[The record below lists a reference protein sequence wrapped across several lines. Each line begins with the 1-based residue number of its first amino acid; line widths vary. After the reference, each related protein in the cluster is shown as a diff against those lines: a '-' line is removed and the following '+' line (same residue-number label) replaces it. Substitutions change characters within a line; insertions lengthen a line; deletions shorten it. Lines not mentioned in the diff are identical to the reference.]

1 MNRKEFEAIMRE
13 QCGLCEK
20 LMLRKSDEYT
30 EGSEDKLIAFRRA
43 AALLGTTPQ
52 DALIGMLTKHLV
64 SVADMCKSGKD
75 YPAEQWDEKITD
87 TINYMLL
94 LRAIVTEAQP
104 APPDPDPEPEPE
116 KKAEKKAEPE
126 KKKPAG
132 KRKRKPIDAGKIGA
146 LWKAGWSVAKIADEM
161 RISEPTV
168 RTYLKKMGAK

>member
-13 QCGLCEK
+13 QFGLCEK

-43 AALLGTTPQ
+43 AALLDTTPQ

-104 APPDPDPEPEPE
+104 PAPEPEPE
-116 KKAEKKAEPE
+116 PEPEPKKKPE
-126 KKKPAG
+126 KKKAKTGP
-132 KRKRKPIDAGKIGA
+132 KRKPIDVGKIGA

-161 RISEPTV
+161 RVSEQTI
-168 RTYLKKMGAK
+168 RNYLKKMGAK